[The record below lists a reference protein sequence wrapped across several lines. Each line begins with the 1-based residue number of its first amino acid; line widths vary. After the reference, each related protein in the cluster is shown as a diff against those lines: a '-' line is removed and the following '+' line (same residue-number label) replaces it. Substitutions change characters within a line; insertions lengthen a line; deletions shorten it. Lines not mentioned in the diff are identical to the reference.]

1 VQNFYKFFTIT
12 DEKIHNDINV
22 TVLQAVSCLI
32 SIKVKTTVF
41 KGPPFLKV
49 GFLKLRGSK

>member
-22 TVLQAVSCLI
+22 TVLKAVSCLM

-41 KGPPFLKV
+41 KDPPFLKV